1 LVAKA
6 SIDASIGMKAEVAM
20 KDISIALLGTV
31 FVIISL
37 VSLISADRVP
47 EASWMWGSAQEH
59 ISEIGL
65 RYALQR

>member
-1 LVAKA
+1 MVAKA
-6 SIDASIGMKAEVAM
+6 SIDASIGTKAEVAM

-37 VSLISADRVP
+37 VSLISADRVT
-47 EASWMWGSAQEH
+47 EGSWMWGSAQEH

>member
-1 LVAKA
+1 
-6 SIDASIGMKAEVAM
+6 M
-20 KDISIALLGTV
+20 KDMSIAFLGTL

-47 EASWMWGSAQEH
+47 EASWMWGSAREH
-59 ISEIGL
+59 ISEMGL